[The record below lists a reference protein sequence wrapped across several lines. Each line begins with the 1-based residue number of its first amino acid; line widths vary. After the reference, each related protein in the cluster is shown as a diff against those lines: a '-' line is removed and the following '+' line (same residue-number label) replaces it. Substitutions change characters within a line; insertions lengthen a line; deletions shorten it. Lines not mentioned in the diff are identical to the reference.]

1 MGQDSGLL
9 EKIFCRMGRRHI
21 QAYEARFEQQQRRI
35 EELSVYTEKLMKELD
50 EEKEALH
57 GAQIA
62 LAEAY
67 AYMQERKEL
76 NPHLEEN
83 LRNNNSL
90 LEQLSNRIDMHEV
103 KIRGMAAYTKVDI
116 KGVRTFMES
125 IQNLLQQL
133 QRMQWS
139 DYLDIAVVAFLI
151 YKILPLI
158 KTPSTTRIAKAV
170 VVVLVIAW
178 LTDLWHLYTVAFIMK
193 QFLSVGLLALVILFQ
208 PELRR
213 MLDHLGSVKLTSIFG
228 VSKPVQQEMDAVIT
242 HTVRA
247 CEAMGREKVGALI
260 AFAREQRLEEYFKT
274 GTQIDGQVSDQ
285 LIRNIFFKN
294 SPLHDGAM
302 IIRDG
307 RIAAA
312 GCVLPLSDSNHLSA
326 DLGTRHRAGVG
337 MSEAS
342 DAVVVIVSE
351 ETGTI
356 SVAVGGMLTR
366 HLAPQTLDK
375 LLHNELCPADDDE
388 KQDLGLR
395 LKQKLYFRRKETD
408 DNEK

>member
-1 MGQDSGLL
+1 M
-9 EKIFCRMGRRHI
+9 R
-21 QAYEARFEQQQRRI
+21 
-35 EELSVYTEKLMKELD
+35 
-50 EEKEALH
+50 
-57 GAQIA
+57 
-62 LAEAY
+62 
-67 AYMQERKEL
+67 
-76 NPHLEEN
+76 
-83 LRNNNSL
+83 
-90 LEQLSNRIDMHEV
+90 
-103 KIRGMAAYTKVDI
+103 YTKVDI

-125 IQNLLQQL
+125 IQNLLHQI

-170 VVVLVIAW
+170 VAVLIIAW
-178 LTDLWHLYTVAFIMK
+178 LTDFLHLYTVGFIMN
-193 QFLSVGLLALVILFQ
+193 QFLAIGLLALVILFQ

-228 VSKPVQQEMDAVIT
+228 VNKPVQQEMDAVIT
-242 HTVRA
+242 QTVRA

-260 AFAREQRLEEYFKT
+260 VFAREQRLEEYFKT
-274 GTQIDGQVSDQ
+274 GTQIDGQVSEQ

-307 RIAAA
+307 RVAAA
-312 GCVLPLSDSNHLSA
+312 GCVLPLSDSNRLSS

-351 ETGTI
+351 ETGAI
-356 SVAVGGMLTR
+356 SVAVGGMLKR

-375 LLHNELCPADDDE
+375 LLHNELCPVNDGDE
-388 KQDLGLR
+388 KQDLSLR
-395 LKQKLYFRRKETD
+395 LKQKLQPRRKETD